1 VGAQTHGA
9 PRESTLA
16 QHRIDNTVIFDFIAK
31 RPKVCCWR
39 SKNEDAARAKLYAP
53 PVAAADVQRFFR
65 DFRHEF
71 GDDKFNIAHQHME
84 LATDKIGKNVLF
96 FKTKN
101 AYGQI

>member
-1 VGAQTHGA
+1 
-9 PRESTLA
+9 
-16 QHRIDNTVIFDFIAK
+16 VIFDFIAK